1 MNPTRRVDQD
11 AVLRART
18 MLLGSGELSLVQ
30 KLEAYR
36 VLAEVSPRAYL
47 PKLCRALLSRGYDGE
62 FRSRPDIQLA
72 LHAEA
77 ASAARRIDTAEP
89 TRTALLVD
97 ALDAYRYTLYATG
110 RRAEG
115 LAVCEE
121 MAAAARRGFEDKQ
134 VTSRAHGQ
142 HRLAAVLA
150 EEGRHREAAEI
161 YGSSV
166 QSGDPDDVD
175 FWGRVEWAAELD
187 AAGQRTE
194 ALDVFG
200 RLVDLTRRDCAA
212 GGISPAVL
220 TWELVHHSH
229 MFGTAG
235 LGSEARAARKEA
247 LVLLEELG
255 RTGEHR
261 NGNNDLDWWACLFA
275 LSGRTAEPAASSRT
289 PAPPFGSHIHR
300 WSPDV
305 RHTYFEGIPALEAA
319 AAALAEPARTDP
331 HNLLTELIAVHRRL
345 TIRSAL
351 SSTKRTHRI
360 LKPLRPVFDEGVTL
374 ARRLA
379 GLPAASPDL
388 SRETL
393 CRALTDR
400 SMFLVAA
407 KQHGEAYEDFREA
420 AALVD

>member
-30 KLEAYR
+30 QLEAYR

-47 PKLCRALLSRGYDGE
+47 PKLCRALLWRGYAGE

-89 TRTALLVD
+89 KRTALLVD
-97 ALDAYRYTLYATG
+97 ALDAYQHALYAAG
-110 RRAEG
+110 RRADG

-121 MAAAARRGFEDKQ
+121 MAAAGRRGFEEGQ
-134 VTSRAHGQ
+134 VTSPPRAHS
-142 HRLAAVLA
+142 RLAAVLA

-161 YGSSV
+161 HGSSA
-166 QSGDPDDVD
+166 GDCDDVD
-175 FWGRVEWAAELD
+175 FWSRVEWTAELD

-194 ALDVFG
+194 ALDAFG
-200 RLVDLTRRDCAA
+200 RLVDLTRRECEADGTSLA
-212 GGISPAVL
+212 IL

-229 MFGTAG
+229 MLDTAG
-235 LGSEARAARKEA
+235 LGPEAGAARKEA
-247 LVLLEELG
+247 LVLLEELA
-255 RTGEHR
+255 RTGER
-261 NGNNDLDWWACLFA
+261 KSWSNILDWWTCLFA
-275 LSGRTAEPAASSRT
+275 LSGRPAEPAASSRT
-289 PAPPFGSHIHR
+289 PAPPFGAHIHR

-305 RHTYFEGIPALEAA
+305 RQAYFEGLPALEAA
-319 AAALAEPARTDP
+319 AAALAEPAGTDP
-331 HNLLTELIAVHRRL
+331 HNHLAELIAVHRRL
-345 TIRSAL
+345 TVRSAL
-351 SSTKRTHRI
+351 VWTKRTHRI

-379 GLPAASPDL
+379 DLPAAGADPVKGA
-388 SRETL
+388 L

-407 KQHGEAYEDFREA
+407 KQYGEAYEDFREA
-420 AALVD
+420 AALLD